1 MSSNRRSFLKKTT
14 IGASGLLLS
23 GLTGYASYDE
33 LNSDIDSAVRKS
45 KTHKQHFN
53 MCGYAAPKIP
63 VVRIGYVGIGSRGS
77 WAVDRMLNVK
87 QIEIKA
93 LCDIREAAVKH
104 NQQTLKKH
112 EVSPAAEYFGG
123 LDAYKKM
130 CERDDIDLVYIAT
143 PWEFHTPI
151 AVYAMEHGKHAAI
164 EVPAARTLKEAWQ
177 LVQTSERTRKHCMQL
192 ENCCY
197 DFFETLT
204 INMAQKGLLGELVH
218 GEGAYIHPLLE
229 GMFNKPTNPTDAPVW
244 RWKENQKSGN
254 PYPTHGLGPVA
265 QAMNINRG
273 DKFEYLSSMSSGDF
287 MMESL
292 AKKLSESNDPYYKQF
307 AGKHYRG
314 NMNTSVVKTNK
325 GKTIMV
331 QHDVSSPRPYSRIH
345 TLSGTKG
352 FAQKYPEPGRITLG
366 HDESTDAQK
375 MKQFEEQYTP
385 EIIKHVADVAKV
397 IGGHGGMDFIMDW
410 RLIDCLRNGLPL
422 DMDVYDAAAW
432 CAVTPLSI
440 WSVAN
445 RSNSIDVP
453 DFTGGSWMI
462 NKPVDLTLRAG
473 GDTGVVEQRK

>member
-1 MSSNRRSFLKKTT
+1 MSSDRRNFLKKTSL
-14 IGASGLLLS
+14 GAGSLLFSSLP
-23 GLTGYASYDE
+23 GYASYDA
-33 LNSDIDSAVRKS
+33 LNEDVASAVKKS
-45 KTHKQHFN
+45 KKHKQVFN
-53 MCGYAAPKIP
+53 MCGYAAPAIP
-63 VVRIGYVGIGSRGS
+63 TVRIGYVGIGSRGS
-77 WAVDRMLNVK
+77 WAVERMLNVK
-87 QIEIKA
+87 QIAIKA
-93 LCDIREAAVKH
+93 LCDVREAAVIH
-104 NQQTLKKH
+104 SQQTLQKH
-112 EVSPAAEYFGG
+112 GAPPAAAYFGAI
-123 LDAYKKM
+123 DAYKKM

-151 AVYAMEHGKHAAI
+151 AVYAMEHGKHVAC
-164 EVPAARTLKEAWQ
+164 EVPAARTLEEAWL
-177 LVQTSERTRKHCMQL
+177 LVETSERTKKHCMQL

-204 INMAQKGLLGELVH
+204 ISMAQQGILGEIVH

-229 GMFNKPTNPTDAPVW
+229 GMFNKPANPADAPAW
-244 RWKENQKSGN
+244 RWKENQKNGN
-254 PYPTHGLGPVA
+254 LYPTHGLGPVA
-265 QAMNINRG
+265 QAMGINRG
-273 DKFEYLSSMSSGDF
+273 DKFEYLTSMSSNDF
-287 MMESL
+287 MMEAL
-292 AKKLSESNDPYYKQF
+292 AEKLAASGDPYYQQF
-307 AGKHYRG
+307 AHKHYRG
-314 NMNTSVVKTNK
+314 NLNTSVIKTNK

-366 HDESTDAQK
+366 HDENSDAQK
-375 MKQFEEQYTP
+375 MKQIEDQFTP

-453 DFTGGSWMI
+453 DFTGGTWMI
-462 NKPVDLTLRAG
+462 NKPVDLTLRGG
-473 GDTGVVEQRK
+473 GDTTVVDQRK